1 MRDAAP
7 QGTYKVQALDRAFAV
22 LDLLGESDTPLGLAQ
37 VAASLQL
44 HKSTAHRFLM
54 VLERHRMVER
64 TASGKFRLG
73 LRLFD
78 LGNRAIEQYDLR
90 DRAQPHLRR
99 LVAETEETA
108 HLCILEG
115 AHVIYID
122 KIEPARSVRMITR
135 IGASNP
141 VHCTSVGKAM
151 LAFLPEERFAD
162 VLRRIRFERFTH
174 RTISTAE
181 ALRAEIEKTR
191 RRGYAVDDEE
201 LEEGLRCIAV
211 PVLDAQRLPVAAVSV
226 SGPSFRVTAQKL
238 PSIANHLLQV
248 RAGNLGGYGLRFQR
262 PRQSRPLVGLG
273 SRRSGR
279 RWRRRPLD
287 LVLFHRV
294 RVRFF
299 LRPRSSARVAMNLY
313 TQDDRDEKQ
322 AAQGAFLSA
331 VGLVSRLVQ

>member
-1 MRDAAP
+1 MRDSSP

-22 LDLLGESDTPLGLAQ
+22 LDLLGESETPLGLAQ
-37 VAASLQL
+37 VASSLQL

-64 TASGKFRLG
+64 TTGGKFRLG

-78 LGNRAIEQYDLR
+78 YGNRAIEKYDLR
-90 DRAQPHLRR
+90 ERAQPHLRR
-99 LVAETEETA
+99 LVTETEETA

-115 AHVIYID
+115 HHVIYID

-151 LAFLPEERFAD
+151 LAFLPED
-162 VLRRIRFERFTH
+162 RIAEIMKRLRFERFTT

-181 ALRAEIEKTR
+181 ALRTEIEKTR

-211 PVLDAQRLPVAAVSV
+211 PVLDSQRLPVAAVSV

-238 PSIANHLLQV
+238 PSIANQLLQCV
-248 RAGNLGGYGLRFQR
+248 RGISADMGFVSNG
-262 PRQSRPLVGLG
+262 
-273 SRRSGR
+273 
-279 RWRRRPLD
+279 
-287 LVLFHRV
+287 
-294 RVRFF
+294 
-299 LRPRSSARVAMNLY
+299 RSSRA
-313 TQDDRDEKQ
+313 TW
-322 AAQGAFLSA
+322 SA
-331 VGLVSRLVQ
+331 

>member
-1 MRDAAP
+1 MREATP

-22 LDLLGESDTPLGLAQ
+22 LDLLGESETPLGLAQ
-37 VAASLQL
+37 VASSLQL

-54 VLERHRMVER
+54 VLEKHRMVER
-64 TASGKFRLG
+64 TVGGKFRLG

-90 DRAQPHLRR
+90 ERAQPHLRR

-151 LAFLPEERFAD
+151 LAFLPEERLTD
-162 VLRRIRFERFTH
+162 ILGRLRFERYTNH
-174 RTISTAE
+174 TLSTVE

-201 LEEGLRCIAV
+201 FEEGLRCIAV

-238 PSIANHLLQV
+238 PSIANHLLQCV
-248 RAGNLGGYGLRFQR
+248 RGISMDMGFI
-262 PRQSRPLVGLG
+262 P
-273 SRRSGR
+273 SGR
-279 RWRRRPLD
+279 GNR
-287 LVLFHRV
+287 
-294 RVRFF
+294 
-299 LRPRSSARVAMNLY
+299 
-313 TQDDRDEKQ
+313 
-322 AAQGAFLSA
+322 A
-331 VGLVSRLVQ
+331 VWPE

>member
-1 MRDAAP
+1 MRDEAP

-22 LDLLGESDTPLGLAQ
+22 LDLLGESDAPLGLAQ
-37 VAASLQL
+37 VALALQL

-73 LRLFD
+73 LKLFD

-115 AHVIYID
+115 THVIYID

-141 VHCTSVGKAM
+141 AHCTSVGKAM
-151 LAFLPEERFAD
+151 LAFLPEARLNEII
-162 VLRRIRFERFTH
+162 RRIRFERLTS
-174 RTISTAE
+174 RTIATAE

-201 LEEGLRCIAV
+201 FEEGLRCIAV
-211 PVLDAQRLPVAAVSV
+211 PVLDAQRLPIAAVSV

-238 PSIANHLLQV
+238 PAIANQLLQCV
-248 RAGNLGGYGLRFQR
+248 RGISVDMGFVA
-262 PRQSRPLVGLG
+262 
-273 SRRSGR
+273 SGR
-279 RWRRRPLD
+279 G
-287 LVLFHRV
+287 HRA
-294 RVRFF
+294 
-299 LRPRSSARVAMNLY
+299 LW
-313 TQDDRDEKQ
+313 Q
-322 AAQGAFLSA
+322 AS
-331 VGLVSRLVQ
+331 

>member
-1 MRDAAP
+1 MRDENP
-7 QGTYKVQALDRAFAV
+7 TGTYKVQALNRAFAV

-37 VAASLQL
+37 VALSLQL

-54 VLERHRMVER
+54 VLEQHRMVER
-64 TASGKFRLG
+64 TANGKFRLG

-90 DRAQPHLRR
+90 DRSQPHLRR

-122 KIEPARSVRMITR
+122 KIEPTRSVRMITR

-151 LAFLPEERFAD
+151 LAFLPEDRLSDLLA
-162 VLRRIRFERFTH
+162 RTRFERFTH
-174 RTISTAE
+174 RTIVTPE

-201 LEEGLRCIAV
+201 FEEGLRCIAV

-238 PSIANHLLQV
+238 PSIANHLLQCV
-248 RAGNLGGYGLRFQR
+248 RGISADMGFVSA
-262 PRQSRPLVGLG
+262 SRA
-273 SRRSGR
+273 SRAI
-279 RWRRRPLD
+279 W
-287 LVLFHRV
+287 
-294 RVRFF
+294 
-299 LRPRSSARVAMNLY
+299 SA
-313 TQDDRDEKQ
+313 
-322 AAQGAFLSA
+322 
-331 VGLVSRLVQ
+331 

>member
-1 MRDAAP
+1 MRDP
-7 QGTYKVQALDRAFAV
+7 IQQGTYKVQALDRAFAV

-37 VAASLQL
+37 VASSLQL

-64 TASGKFRLG
+64 TAGGKFRLG

-78 LGNRAIEQYDLR
+78 LGNRAIDQYDLR

-99 LVAETEETA
+99 LVTETEETA

-115 AHVIYID
+115 THVIYID

-141 VHCTSVGKAM
+141 VYCTSVGKAI
-151 LAFLPEERFAD
+151 LAFLPEERVTD
-162 VLRRIRFERFTH
+162 ILRRTRFERFTH
-174 RTISTAE
+174 RTIATVE
-181 ALRAEIEKTR
+181 ALRVEIEKTR

-211 PVLDAQRLPVAAVSV
+211 PVLDAQRLPVAAVSI

-238 PSIANHLLQV
+238 PEIANHLLQCV
-248 RAGNLGGYGLRFQR
+248 RGISADMGF
-262 PRQSRPLVGLG
+262 V
-273 SRRSGR
+273 
-279 RWRRRPLD
+279 
-287 LVLFHRV
+287 
-294 RVRFF
+294 
-299 LRPRSSARVAMNLY
+299 SSARANRAV
-313 TQDDRDEKQ
+313 
-322 AAQGAFLSA
+322 FSA
-331 VGLVSRLVQ
+331 

>member
-1 MRDAAP
+1 MQDEAKH
-7 QGTYKVQALDRAFAV
+7 GTYKVQALDRAFAV

-54 VLERHRMVER
+54 VLEKHRMVER
-64 TASGKFRLG
+64 TIGGKFRLG

-78 LGNRAIEQYDLR
+78 LGNRAVEQYDLR
-90 DRAQPHLRR
+90 DRAQPHLRH

-122 KIEPARSVRMITR
+122 KIEPTRSVRMITR

-174 RTISTAE
+174 RTITTAE
-181 ALRAEIEKTR
+181 ALRVEIEKTR

-211 PVLDAQRLPVAAVSV
+211 PVLDAQRMPVAAVSV

-238 PSIANHLLQV
+238 PSIANHLLQCV
-248 RAGNLGGYGLRFQR
+248 RGISADMGFVSSGR
-262 PRQSRPLVGLG
+262 G
-273 SRRSGR
+273 SRVG
-279 RWRRRPLD
+279 W
-287 LVLFHRV
+287 
-294 RVRFF
+294 
-299 LRPRSSARVAMNLY
+299 SA
-313 TQDDRDEKQ
+313 
-322 AAQGAFLSA
+322 
-331 VGLVSRLVQ
+331 

>member
-1 MRDAAP
+1 MREATP

-22 LDLLGESDTPLGLAQ
+22 LDLLGESDTPQGLAQ
-37 VAASLQL
+37 VASSLQL

-54 VLERHRMVER
+54 VLEKHRMVER
-64 TASGKFRLG
+64 TVGGKFRLG

-90 DRAQPHLRR
+90 ERAQPHLRR

-151 LAFLPEERFAD
+151 LAFLPEERITD
-162 VLRRIRFERFTH
+162 ILGRLRFERFTN
-174 RTISTAE
+174 RTISTVE

-201 LEEGLRCIAV
+201 FEEGLRCIAV

-238 PSIANHLLQV
+238 PSIANHLLQCV
-248 RAGNLGGYGLRFQR
+248 RGISVDMGFI
-262 PRQSRPLVGLG
+262 P
-273 SRRSGR
+273 SGR
-279 RWRRRPLD
+279 GNR
-287 LVLFHRV
+287 
-294 RVRFF
+294 
-299 LRPRSSARVAMNLY
+299 
-313 TQDDRDEKQ
+313 
-322 AAQGAFLSA
+322 A
-331 VGLVSRLVQ
+331 VWPA

>member
-22 LDLLGESDTPLGLAQ
+22 LDLLGESETPLGLAQ
-37 VAASLQL
+37 VAASLHL

-54 VLERHRMVER
+54 VLERHHMVER
-64 TASGKFRLG
+64 TGSGKFRLG

-78 LGNRAIEQYDLR
+78 FGNRAIEQYDLR

-108 HLCILEG
+108 HLCILEQ

-135 IGASNP
+135 VGASNP

-151 LAFLPEERFAD
+151 LAFLPEERIAD
-162 VLRRIRFERFTH
+162 VIRRTRFERFTH
-174 RTISTAE
+174 RTIATPE

-211 PVLDAQRLPVAAVSV
+211 PVLDAQRQPVAAVSV

-238 PSIANHLLQV
+238 PAIANHLLQCV
-248 RAGNLGGYGLRFQR
+248 RGISADMGFTSPARAH
-262 PRQSRPLVGLG
+262 
-273 SRRSGR
+273 RSAI
-279 RWRRRPLD
+279 
-287 LVLFHRV
+287 
-294 RVRFF
+294 
-299 LRPRSSARVAMNLY
+299 SA
-313 TQDDRDEKQ
+313 
-322 AAQGAFLSA
+322 
-331 VGLVSRLVQ
+331 

>member
-1 MRDAAP
+1 MRDSAL

-22 LDLLGESDTPLGLAQ
+22 LDLLGESETPLGLAQ
-37 VAASLQL
+37 VASSLQL

-64 TASGKFRLG
+64 TTGGKFRLG

-78 LGNRAIEQYDLR
+78 YGNRAIEQYDLR
-90 DRAQPHLRR
+90 ERAQPHLRR

-115 AHVIYID
+115 THVIYID

-141 VHCTSVGKAM
+141 VHCTSVGKAI

-162 VLRRIRFERFTH
+162 ILRRLRFDRYTH

-181 ALRAEIEKTR
+181 ALRTEIEKTR

-201 LEEGLRCIAV
+201 FEEGLRCIAV

-238 PSIANHLLQV
+238 PTIANQLLQCV
-248 RAGNLGGYGLRFQR
+248 RGISVDMGFVSN
-262 PRQSRPLVGLG
+262 
-273 SRRSGR
+273 GR
-279 RWRRRPLD
+279 N
-287 LVLFHRV
+287 
-294 RVRFF
+294 
-299 LRPRSSARVAMNLY
+299 SRVAW
-313 TQDDRDEKQ
+313 
-322 AAQGAFLSA
+322 SA
-331 VGLVSRLVQ
+331 